1 MPGGSSAETERTL
14 VPGDVTEPLT
24 NQPFHCDAS
33 DFSLYRKIPFSTL
46 LRQLIEAFLLF
57 SAGSPK
63 GHTKN
68 IEVACSL
75 IFF

>member
-1 MPGGSSAETERTL
+1 MPGESSAKTERAP
-14 VPGDVTEPLT
+14 VPGDITEPLT
-24 NQPFHCDAS
+24 NQPFHFDTS
-33 DFSLYRKIPFSTL
+33 DFSLYKKITFSTL